1 MTNAQVV
8 LQICGATNV
17 QVAALEITE
26 SLDTLQAFA
35 TLSAGDIKDLAS
47 KLERQPLNQGRI

>member
-1 MTNAQVV
+1 MTDAQVV
-8 LQICGATNV
+8 LQICGATNA
-17 QVAALEITE
+17 QVVALEITK

-47 KLERQPLNQGRI
+47 KLEQRPLNQGRI